1 MANTRK
7 YSQEFKEEA
16 INLVIESGYT
26 QAEAARQL
34 GVPITTLRQWL
45 KKIKGTDNSSSIEIT
60 DSAKEMR
67 ALRKENMRLRQEVEI
82 LKKAT
87 AFFAKESS

>member
-16 INLVIESGYT
+16 MNLVIESGYS
-26 QAEAARQL
+26 QAEVARQL
-34 GVPITTLRQWL
+34 GIPITTLRQWL
-45 KKIKGTDNSSSIEIT
+45 KKIRGTDHSSSIELT
-60 DSAKEMR
+60 DSAKEMK

>member
-16 INLVIESGYT
+16 TNLVVESGYT

-45 KKIKGTDNSSSIEIT
+45 KKIKGTDKSPSIELT

-67 ALRKENMRLRQEVEI
+67 ALRKENIRLRQEVEI

>member
-26 QAEAARQL
+26 QAKAAR
-34 GVPITTLRQWL
+34 
-45 KKIKGTDNSSSIEIT
+45 
-60 DSAKEMR
+60 
-67 ALRKENMRLRQEVEI
+67 
-82 LKKAT
+82 
-87 AFFAKESS
+87 

>member
-7 YSQEFKEEA
+7 YSQEFKEEVM
-16 INLVIESGYT
+16 NLVIESGYT

-82 LKKAT
+82 FKKAT

>member
-1 MANTRK
+1 MANIRK

-16 INLVIESGYT
+16 MNLVIESGYT

-34 GVPITTLRQWL
+34 GIPITTLRQWL
-45 KKIKGTDNSSSIEIT
+45 KKIKGTDTSSAIEIT

-67 ALRKENMRLRQEVEI
+67 ALRKENIRLR
-82 LKKAT
+82 
-87 AFFAKESS
+87 